1 MEYNFLDSSSYAIKT
16 EFYLDVN
23 VNNVFVRREF
33 FGTTAP
39 LHQGSNQVL
48 SWELFILN
56 HDNIVCSGSISSHT
70 LNNLV
75 LPRNTFPFFLPD

>member
-16 EFYLDVN
+16 EFYLDMN

-39 LHQGSNQVL
+39 LYQGSNQVL

-56 HDNIVCSGSISSHT
+56 HDNIVCLGSISSRT
-70 LNNLV
+70 LNILV
-75 LPRNTFPFFLPD
+75 FPRNTSFFLPD

>member
-1 MEYNFLDSSSYAIKT
+1 MVEYNFLDSSSYAIET

-23 VNNVFVRREF
+23 VNNVLVRREF

-56 HDNIVCSGSISSHT
+56 HYNIVCLISVSFHT
-70 LNNLV
+70 LNILV
-75 LPRNTFPFFLPD
+75 